1 MGPAEWVG
9 VPVGSLT
16 LMEGARR
23 LSVRPRRAFA
33 HFTRELRNA
42 VYDIRGYETRNPRT
56 GETERTPGV
65 ADRLAAVEAEMKPNG
80 GASLRDAVD
89 KTHLIAVDN
98 NEKHTRIEQRL
109 DSAARLAGEAA
120 TRAAKADQGL
130 AELREETQAR
140 HVENVRRLD
149 ELERQ
154 DEDAKILR
162 ELLLMSLKDNH
173 GIDLLPDDDDE

>member
-1 MGPAEWVG
+1 MGPGEWVG
-9 VPVGSLT
+9 LVVGVLAI
-16 LMEGARR
+16 LAAAWR
-23 LSVRPRRAFA
+23 LIRSIYHLVR
-33 HFTRELRNA
+33 
-42 VYDIRGYETRNPRT
+42 V
-56 GETERTPGV
+56 GET
-65 ADRLAAVEAEMKPNG
+65 ALDRLTGVEKELHPNG

-89 KTHLIAVDN
+89 KTHALAVDN

-149 ELERQ
+149 HLERQ